1 MDVLSQLLLCLVFVL
16 SLALYFRVG
25 QAPTTAPSL
34 NGTTPRVASSD
45 KAKSKTKKKAKKTAA
60 VSQKEQ
66 PAQDVPS
73 KQSQSSS
80 TSAPIKAGQ
89 RDQATGSSAVT
100 TTSSSS
106 ADGRSGTDVAS
117 TSTAASVKDV
127 NDAIRAG
134 PGNSDASAQLA
145 PEVSE
150 VAPAQQGS
158 FSPGDYQDSDE
169 ESQAT
174 AEPEAEVWQSVGGK
188 GSAKATGRESDR
200 KGEGESRIEI
210 RLLIVVA
217 MLTEN

>member
-1 MDVLSQLLLCLVFVL
+1 MDVLSQLLCLVFVL

-80 TSAPIKAGQ
+80 TSAPVKAGQ
-89 RDQATGSSAVT
+89 RDRATGSSAVPA
-100 TTSSSS
+100 SSP

-117 TSTAASVKDV
+117 TSATASVKDV

-134 PGNSDASAQLA
+134 PGNSDAPAQLA

-188 GSAKATGRESDR
+188 GSAKATGRESGR